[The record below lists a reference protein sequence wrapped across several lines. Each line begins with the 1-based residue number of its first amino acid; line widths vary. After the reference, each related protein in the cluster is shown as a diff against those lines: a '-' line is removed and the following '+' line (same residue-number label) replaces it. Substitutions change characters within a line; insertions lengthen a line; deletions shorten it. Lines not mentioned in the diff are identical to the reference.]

1 MKKCTFKTNLPKN
14 LPLLLKERAA
24 TLGYYNLQAYK
35 NKQGQYEYFTYNQVY
50 QDIIIFALALK
61 SLGVKSGDKIAMISD
76 NRREWLITDMAV
88 QSLGCTDVPRGCDSM
103 GSEIRFII
111 NFADCK
117 IGFFENEKQILKVL
131 ENISEVPLLKTV
143 ILYEELS
150 EECKKQL
157 TDNNIEYH
165 FFQDLMNKFYPVFQ
179 SNPQAYK
186 NMIENE
192 MNLVEEGT
200 LATIIFTSG
209 TTGTPKGVMLTQKN
223 YMSQMAVVHNY
234 MPGKPGDWWMT
245 ILPVWHSFERLAQY
259 VAITFGMGLAY
270 SKPIGKTLLAD
281 MQTIK
286 PHTMCGVPR
295 LWESLVF
302 GINKTMEKKGGISYK
317 LYKFFISC
325 GKKYAKSKALVT
337 DSIFAGKRRNHF
349 VDFIKGFLPF
359 IGLLPLRLLGNIL
372 VYNKIKEKFG
382 GKFEFAVSGGGSL
395 QEDTDEFFQ
404 AIGLPM
410 LNGYG
415 MTETAPSIAFRDY
428 KNPQTGCVGDVFPIL
443 EIKIVKEEGGK
454 ILDSKALKNGE
465 KGLILVKGPNVM
477 KGYYKRPDLTEAII
491 DKDGWLNTGDIGI
504 LSPKNEIKITGR
516 AKDTIVLLD
525 GENIEPVGLEQT
537 LCSCEFIESAM
548 VVGQDKKYLSSLIV
562 PRKEAILNYAKEH
575 SLIYS
580 SYEKL
585 LESEIIHKLIFG
597 MVDKLISVNSGFRS
611 CEKIYKITLLS
622 KSFEVGK
629 ELSAKQEMM
638 RFKIAKEY
646 ENEIT
651 KMYA

>member
-14 LPLLLKERAA
+14 LPLLLKERAS

-88 QSLGCTDVPRGCDSM
+88 QSLGCADVPRGCDSM

-179 SNPQAYK
+179 SNPQTYK
-186 NMIENE
+186 NKIENE

-286 PHTMCGVPR
+286 PPTMCGVPR

-317 LYKFFISC
+317 LYKFFI
-325 GKKYAKSKALVT
+325 
-337 DSIFAGKRRNHF
+337 
-349 VDFIKGFLPF
+349 
-359 IGLLPLRLLGNIL
+359 
-372 VYNKIKEKFG
+372 
-382 GKFEFAVSGGGSL
+382 
-395 QEDTDEFFQ
+395 
-404 AIGLPM
+404 
-410 LNGYG
+410 
-415 MTETAPSIAFRDY
+415 
-428 KNPQTGCVGDVFPIL
+428 
-443 EIKIVKEEGGK
+443 
-454 ILDSKALKNGE
+454 
-465 KGLILVKGPNVM
+465 
-477 KGYYKRPDLTEAII
+477 
-491 DKDGWLNTGDIGI
+491 
-504 LSPKNEIKITGR
+504 
-516 AKDTIVLLD
+516 
-525 GENIEPVGLEQT
+525 
-537 LCSCEFIESAM
+537 
-548 VVGQDKKYLSSLIV
+548 
-562 PRKEAILNYAKEH
+562 
-575 SLIYS
+575 
-580 SYEKL
+580 
-585 LESEIIHKLIFG
+585 
-597 MVDKLISVNSGFRS
+597 
-611 CEKIYKITLLS
+611 
-622 KSFEVGK
+622 
-629 ELSAKQEMM
+629 
-638 RFKIAKEY
+638 
-646 ENEIT
+646 
-651 KMYA
+651 

>member
-88 QSLGCTDVPRGCDSM
+88 QSLGCADVPRGCDSM

-143 ILYEELS
+143 ILYEELP

-325 GKKYAKSKALVT
+325 GKKYAKAKALVT

-465 KGLILVKGPNVM
+465 KGLILVRGPNVM

>member
-1 MKKCTFKTNLPKN
+1 MKKCTFNTNLPKN
-14 LPLLLKERAA
+14 LPLLLKER
-24 TLGYYNLQAYK
+24 TSSLGYYNLQAYK
-35 NKQGQYEYFTYNQVY
+35 NKEGQFEYFTYNQVY
-50 QDIIIFALALK
+50 QDVLIFALALK

-76 NRREWLITDMAV
+76 NRREWLITDMAI
-88 QSLGCTDVPRGCDSM
+88 QSLGSADVPRGCDSM

-117 IGFFENEKQILKVL
+117 MGFFENEKQILKVL
-131 ENISEVPLLKTV
+131 ENIQEVPLLKTA
-143 ILYEELS
+143 IFYEEIS
-150 EECKKQL
+150 EECKKNL
-157 TDNNIEYH
+157 DISNIEYH
-165 FFQDLMNKFYPVFQ
+165 YFWDLMNQFYPIFQ
-179 SNPQAYK
+179 SDSQAYTA
-186 NMIENE
+186 MIENE
-192 MNLVEEGT
+192 MNKVGDDSI
-200 LATIIFTSG
+200 ATIIFTSG

-223 YMSQMAVVHNY
+223 YMSQMSVVHNY

-281 MQTIK
+281 MITIK

-302 GINKTMEKKGGISYK
+302 GINKTMEKKGGITYK
-317 LYKFFISC
+317 LYKFFISI
-325 GKKYAKSKALVT
+325 GKKYSKAKALVT
-337 DSIFAGKRRNHF
+337 DSIFSGKRRNRL
-349 VDFIKGFLPF
+349 VDFAKGFLPLL
-359 IGLLPLRLLGNIL
+359 GLFPLRLLGNLL

-395 QEDTDEFFQ
+395 QEETDEFFQ

-415 MTETAPSIAFRDY
+415 MTETAPAIAFRDY
-428 KNPQTGCVGDVFPIL
+428 KNPQTGCVGDIFPIL
-443 EIKIVKEEGGK
+443 EMKIVKEEGGK

-477 KGYYKRPDLTEAII
+477 KGYYKRPDLTESII

-504 LSPKNEIKITGR
+504 MSPKNEIKITGR

-575 SLIYS
+575 SLIYA

-585 LESEIIHKLIFG
+585 LESEVIQKLIFNK
-597 MVDKLISVNSGFRS
+597 VDKLISVNSGFRT